1 MILTH
6 KLTLALDQR
15 GDRPCLDAV
24 QGDTV
29 RAIEISLTE
38 NGEAWTIPQGVT
50 AVVSYRRVRG
60 GSGGIYDTL
69 TGGAPACTISENCLR
84 VNLAPQ
90 VLAVAGPVELQIIL
104 MQGEQTLHCF
114 GILIHVQ
121 GNLADASTDEEFYVN
136 LTTHIRQ
143 IIDSM
148 DLQVPGST
156 VHYIVGDAASVSG
169 VWEGTCPGITQ
180 YYDGLMVTYRAVIS
194 GGNGGTTLNINGLGA
209 VPIKR
214 NGLSY
219 DVTYLYGKGAV
230 LFLTYAVIDGI
241 ACWQL
246 TDMWYSDTDRKTS
259 ASSLTATKL
268 YLVGSKVISTSGVTT
283 YVNNGCYVG
292 ADNCLYSGGEKVLTL
307 QTLPKDVPEYVQAE
321 AERLAAAVQSRQNAN
336 TVSFMLGADLH
347 ARLGLEGSINS
358 QQMLQSTLH
367 AAQAMKILS
376 DQVHL
381 DFVGLLGDFIWDGN
395 EADDQAETAQQAMEM
410 YRLIAAYFSPAF
422 RGLPQFWC
430 KGNHDMLY
438 NGTQTAKLTSDQIF
452 AAIGIH
458 NDGAVYD
465 QENNVQG
472 YCYRD
477 FPRHKLRIICLNTSE
492 TNDTA
497 VNIRQNTWLNG
508 ALAVENGWKVI
519 ILSHIPLDWWGSSA
533 TVYQTVATYADK
545 VLCNIHGHVHNY
557 LVGTLGE
564 TGIPR
569 VAIPNMDFYRPNTYA
584 GSAFGEETS
593 YPKTANTAQDT
604 AFCVITIDPVKKLL
618 YADHYGAGYDRVV
631 ELKAD
636 ESSEESGDYTN
647 QIPLST
653 DGFNGTEIYNGIGYK
668 VGTRISSSTGF
679 PETEIT
685 GMCCTGYIPVQEGDV
700 LRVKNV
706 TLAGSA
712 TSYLVRYSLTGG
724 CQATESIEVLGSADA
739 NGVYTYVVPNQTGAI
754 RLSVGVIDGSS
765 VITLNEPIG

>member
-29 RAIEISLTE
+29 RAIDISLTAS
-38 NGEAWTIPQGVT
+38 GEAWAIPQGVT
-50 AVVSYRRVRG
+50 AVVSYRRIRG

-69 TGGAPACTISENCLR
+69 PGGTPACTISENCLR

-114 GILIHVQ
+114 GVLIHVQ
-121 GNLADASTDEEFYVN
+121 GNLTDASEDEENYVN
-136 LTTHIRQ
+136 LSAQIRQ

-148 DLQVPGST
+148 DLRVTGST
-156 VHYIVGDAASVSG
+156 VHYIVGDATSATG
-169 VWEGTCPGITQ
+169 VWVGTCPDISK
-180 YYDGLMVTYRAVIS
+180 YYDGLMVTYRTVVT
-194 GGNGGTTLNINGLGA
+194 GGTNGTTLNINGLGA

-214 NGLSY
+214 NGLGY

-292 ADNCLYSGGEKVLTL
+292 TDNCLYSGGEKVLTL
-307 QTLPKDVPEYVQAE
+307 QTLPKDVPDYVQTE
-321 AERLAAAVQSRQNAN
+321 AERLAAVVQSRQNAN

-347 ARLGLEGSINS
+347 ARLGMVGSINS
-358 QQMLQSTLH
+358 NQMLQSTLH

-376 DQVHL
+376 DRVHL
-381 DFVGLLGDFIWDGN
+381 DFVGLLGDYLWDGN
-395 EADDQAETAQQAMEM
+395 TLDGQAESIPQAMEM

-430 KGNHDMLY
+430 KGNHDMLC
-438 NGTQTAKLTSDQIF
+438 NGGPIAKLTADQMF
-452 AAIGIH
+452 ATIGIH
-458 NDGAVYD
+458 NDGAVFD
-465 QENNVQG
+465 QENTVQG

-477 FPRHKLRIICLNTSE
+477 FPRYKLRVICLNTSE
-492 TNDTA
+492 TYDTA
-497 VNIRQNTWLNG
+497 VNARQNAWLND
-508 ALAVENGWKVI
+508 ALAVSNGWKVI
-519 ILSHIPLDWWGSSA
+519 LLSHIPLDWWGSSA
-533 TVYQTVATYADK
+533 AIYQTVAPYADK

-584 GSAFGEETS
+584 DSAFGEETN
-593 YPKTANTAQDT
+593 YPKIPDSAQDT

-636 ESSEESGDYTN
+636 ESGEEVGDYTN

-653 DGFNGTEIYNGIGYK
+653 DVFNGTEIYNGTGYK
-668 VGTRISSSTGF
+668 TGNRISSSNGF
-679 PETEIT
+679 PETEVA
-685 GMCCTGYIPVQEGDV
+685 GMCCTGYISVQEGDV

-712 TSYLVRYSLTGG
+712 TPYLVRYSLTGG
-724 CQATESIEVLGSADA
+724 CQATEDITVLGSPDA

-765 VITLNEPIG
+765 IITRNEPIA